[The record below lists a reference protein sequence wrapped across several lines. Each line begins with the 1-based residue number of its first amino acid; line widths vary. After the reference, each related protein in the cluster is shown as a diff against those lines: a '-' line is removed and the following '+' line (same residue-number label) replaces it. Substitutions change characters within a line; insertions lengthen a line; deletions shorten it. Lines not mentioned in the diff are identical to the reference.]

1 MKRILCL
8 SLLAWPLLA
17 TAQVAEPRGVFGS
30 SGGTA
35 TGGVYILTDTTG
47 QCSVNQASSANYA
60 VADGFWPE
68 PGDEPVAGT
77 LNLSVKAGQT
87 AALPLLKLLFLAT
100 DPNGETL
107 RVAAADTASTNGGAV
122 ALGASVINYTPADG
136 FTGTDSFS
144 YVLADT
150 GGDTITGII
159 TVTVAANT
167 SAGGS
172 YNHLSATPIAGG
184 DLQVEFLGIP
194 GKTYSMEVTHDL
206 TPPITW
212 TPVVTNVAAANGLLV
227 FTNTPTGGQSFY
239 RTRYVP

>member
-35 TGGVYILTDTTG
+35 TGGVYTLTDTTG

-68 PGDEPVAGT
+68 PGETLPVSGT

-87 AALPLLKLLFLAT
+87 AALPLLKLLLLAT

-107 RVAAADTASTNGGAV
+107 RVAAVDTASTNGG
-122 ALGASVINYTPADG
+122 
-136 FTGTDSFS
+136 
-144 YVLADT
+144 
-150 GGDTITGII
+150 GG
-159 TVTVAANT
+159 
-167 SAGGS
+167 SAGPPGS
-172 YNHLSATPIAGG
+172 R
-184 DLQVEFLGIP
+184 
-194 GKTYSMEVTHDL
+194 
-206 TPPITW
+206 
-212 TPVVTNVAAANGLLV
+212 
-227 FTNTPTGGQSFY
+227 FTLAS
-239 RTRYVP
+239 